1 MGSGR
6 KKVHVSLVS
15 QLCPTLCDPMDCS
28 LPGSSVQGISQA
40 RILEWVAI
48 SSSKRS
54 SQLKDWTWAS
64 WMGRQFLPPAELLLS
79 SLSTIK
85 CSHCTLCLMS
95 PAFHMRSQR
104 VKHNWGIKLTGTLFL
119 PTTQPGPS
127 RTISIS
133 STFLPFPIVPC
144 IFYPWSGILLPRYL
158 HSLLSLHSLT
168 VQLLAY
174 LCPTDC
180 EHLEA
185 GVMVHPVC
193 VSSSLSTEWTNEH
206 ESV

>member
-1 MGSGR
+1 MWKAGDIKHR
-6 KKVHVSLVS
+6 
-15 QLCPTLCDPMDCS
+15 
-28 LPGSSVQGISQA
+28 VQWEHLIVLSE
-40 RILEWVAI
+40 LN
-48 SSSKRS
+48 RS
-54 SQLKDWTWAS
+54 SAG
-64 WMGRQFLPPAELLLS
+64 GRNCLPIQEAQVQ
-79 SLSTIK
+79 SLSWEDLLEEEMATHSNILAWEIPWTEEPGRLQ
-85 CSHCTLCLMS
+85 STG
-95 PAFHMRSQR
+95 SQR